1 GRRSTLAVAGIRIP
15 LRDFRS
21 PASFDGW
28 TSSRS
33 AVMRMDCLTSDR
45 AAASRSAIRERGYR
59 GSRLQSLMNRTLRRL
74 AVVTT
79 VFTYLLVA
87 VGGLVRGTGSG
98 LGCPDWPRCHG
109 RFLPPLEY
117 HAIIE
122 YSHRATASVVIWLTV
137 ALAVVAVR
145 NHRALSPRVFTL
157 AVIPL
162 PIVLSQAIL
171 GAIVVHLDLQAE
183 SVVAHLLVAMR
194 LVAVVISLMVEVAP
208 AGSPLAAPTPRA
220 GAADTSAID
229 RRFAALATGVAG
241 STLFLLLLGSYVGR

>member
-1 GRRSTLAVAGIRIP
+1 MPPVRVGTDRGGR
-15 LRDFRS
+15 LR
-21 PASFDGW
+21 G
-28 TSSRS
+28 
-33 AVMRMDCLTSDR
+33 
-45 AAASRSAIRERGYR
+45 
-59 GSRLQSLMNRTLRRL
+59 LMNRTLRRL
-74 AVVTT
+74 AGVTT

-145 NHRALSPRVFTL
+145 NHRALSRRVFTL

-171 GAIVVHLDLQAE
+171 
-183 SVVAHLLVAMR
+183 
-194 LVAVVISLMVEVAP
+194 
-208 AGSPLAAPTPRA
+208 
-220 GAADTSAID
+220 
-229 RRFAALATGVAG
+229 
-241 STLFLLLLGSYVGR
+241 